1 MKSSVY
7 ADALRRLASRKGADE
22 GKLVSN
28 LIAHLAQTGRMKLLP
43 AILRDLKTKEQQ
55 HKAIS
60 DSVEVAKASDEKKAL
75 AAAKEAGIDA
85 KEASVNP
92 SLLSGWRARSGGT
105 LVDRSGKRQ
114 LIELYRNITR

>member
-7 ADALRRLASRKGADE
+7 ADALRNLASKKGADE
-22 GKLVSN
+22 GKFASN
-28 LIAHLAQTGRMKLLP
+28 LIAHLGQTGRMKLLP
-43 AILRDLKTKEQQ
+43 AILRDLRTKEQRN
-55 HKAIS
+55 KAVEA
-60 DSVEVAKASDEKKAL
+60 SVEVAREADAKRAL
-75 AAAKEAGIDA
+75 AGAKEAGIA
-85 KEASVNP
+85 AEKATVNP

>member
-7 ADALRRLASRKGADE
+7 ADALRNLSLKGADE
-22 GKLVSN
+22 GKLASN
-28 LIAHLAQTGRMKLLP
+28 LLAHLAQTGRMKLLP
-43 AILRDLKTKEQQ
+43 AILRDLRTKELQN
-55 HKAIS
+55 KAVEA
-60 DSVEVAKASDEKKAL
+60 SVEVAREADAKKAL
-75 AAAKEAGIDA
+75 AGAKEAGIEA
-85 KEASVNP
+85 VTASVNP